1 VSAQHLRPLFAFVV
15 VAIVGSVVFTNAL
28 RAQDV
33 VDAIRNG
40 ASDVIAGTPLLHDQ
54 PYVVEEG
61 ERLATADAPLPEVDT
76 STGVD
81 STPVG
86 GGVDGTTPAPTA
98 GGAPA
103 STPATSGPGTRP
115 SGQGAQN
122 EDRGTAPG
130 KAAEDSPAAPKAP
143 TTSKGHGPGVAQG
156 PAAGGTGGPAAGHD
170 SSGHGNGL
178 HKAKGHDVRPAR
190 ATGGHHDHGK
200 GDDKARHGQAKGHD
214 KSGHGHDKAG
224 QGKAKGHA
232 KSKARGAR

>member
-15 VAIVGSVVFTNAL
+15 IAIVGAVVFTNAL

-54 PYVVEEG
+54 LYVVEEG

-86 GGVDGTTPAPTA
+86 GGADGTTPAPTA

-103 STPATSGPGTRP
+103 STPATNDPGTRP

-122 EDRGTAPG
+122 ENRGTAPG

-156 PAAGGTGGPAAGHD
+156 AGTGGAGGPAAGHD

-178 HKAKGHDVRPAR
+178 HKAKGHD
-190 ATGGHHDHGK
+190 HG
-200 GDDKARHGQAKGHD
+200 KGHD
-214 KSGHGHDKAG
+214 KSGHGQSAHGISGHGHANNDGKARHDKSGHDKA
-224 QGKAKGHA
+224 GHA